1 MTAASSAPVQ
11 AVAAPPVHVAIIMDG
26 NRRWAE
32 ARGLPRSIGHRQG
45 AEAVRRAV
53 TASIDLGISYLTL
66 YVFSSENWKRP
77 KDEISDLMGL
87 LRLYLRNEI
96 ASLRSN
102 GVRIRMIGDRSR
114 LSPEI
119 VSLIDDAEQSTA
131 RNNRLTMTVA
141 LSYGSRDEIVRATR
155 LISEQVRDGLLSP
168 GDVTEELFER
178 HLGTVGIPDP
188 DVIIR
193 TAGEQRLS
201 NFLLWQSAYSEFIFV
216 NKLWPDF
223 DKEDL
228 ASVISEYQK
237 RERRYGARLG

>member
-1 MTAASSAPVQ
+1 MTVASSSPVQ
-11 AVAAPPVHVAIIMDG
+11 ALAAPPVHVAIIMDG

-32 ARGLPRSIGHRQG
+32 ARGLPRSLGHRQG

-53 TASIDLGISYLTL
+53 SSAIELGISYLTL

-77 KDEISDLMGL
+77 KDEVSDLMGL

-96 ASLRSN
+96 STLRSN

-114 LSPEI
+114 LAPEI
-119 VSLIDDAEQSTA
+119 VALITDAEESTA
-131 RNNRLTMTVA
+131 QNNRLTMTVA

-155 LISEQVRDGLLSP
+155 LISEQVRAGLLDP
-168 GDVTEELFER
+168 DDVTEDLFER
-178 HLGTVGIPDP
+178 YLGTHGIPDP

-228 ASVISEYQK
+228 ANVISEYQK

>member
-1 MTAASSAPVQ
+1 MASSAPVQ

-87 LRLYLRNEI
+87 LRLYLRSEI

-155 LISEQVRDGLLSP
+155 LISEQVRAGLLNP
-168 GDVTEELFER
+168 DEVTEDLFER
-178 HLGTVGIPDP
+178 YLGTVGIPDP

-228 ASVISEYQK
+228 ALVISEYQK

>member
-1 MTAASSAPVQ
+1 MTLASSLPVQ
-11 AVAAPPVHVAIIMDG
+11 ALAAPPVHVAIIMDG

-32 ARGLPRSIGHRQG
+32 ARGLPRALGHRQG

-53 TASIDLGISYLTL
+53 SSAIELGISCLTL

-96 ASLRSN
+96 SALRSN
-102 GVRIRMIGDRSR
+102 GVRVRMIGDRTR
-114 LSPEI
+114 LAPEI

-131 RNNRLTMTVA
+131 HNNRLNLTVA
-141 LSYGSRDEIVRATR
+141 LSYGGRDEIVRAAR
-155 LISEQVRDGLLSP
+155 LISEHVRDGLLDP
-168 GDVTEELFER
+168 VQVTEDLFER
-178 HLGTVGIPDP
+178 YLGTNGIPDP

-201 NFLLWQSAYSEFIFV
+201 NFLLWQSAYSEFVFV

-228 ASVISEYQK
+228 ASVIAEYQR